1 MGPQSL
7 ELDLSGKTLDEV
19 VQILK
24 KHGFTVSA
32 QRTDLFDERERILYN
47 RKENG
52 SPVHVVSIPED
63 EAPFLTV
70 TIFTGSRKV
79 LKKGD
84 DLYLFDRPAGHPLGP
99 GQDWSALYT
108 LDYMR

>member
-1 MGPQSL
+1 MSLRSL
-7 ELDLSGKTLDEV
+7 ELDLNRKTLDEV

-24 KHGFTVSA
+24 QHGFTVSA
-32 QRTDLFDERERILYN
+32 QRTDLFDERERILYD

-52 SPVHVVSIPED
+52 PPVHVVSIPDD

-70 TIFTGSRKV
+70 IIFTGRRKV
-79 LKKGD
+79 LRKGD
-84 DLYLFDRPAGHPLGP
+84 DLYLFDRSAGHPLGP

>member
-1 MGPQSL
+1 MSLRPL
-7 ELDLSGKTLDEV
+7 ELNLNRKTLDEV

-24 KHGFTVSA
+24 KHGFTVSV
-32 QRTDLFDERERILYN
+32 QRTDLFDVRDRVLYGK
-47 RKENG
+47 KEDG
-52 SPVHVVSIPED
+52 PPVHVVSIPEA

-70 TIFTGSRKV
+70 TVFTGRRKV